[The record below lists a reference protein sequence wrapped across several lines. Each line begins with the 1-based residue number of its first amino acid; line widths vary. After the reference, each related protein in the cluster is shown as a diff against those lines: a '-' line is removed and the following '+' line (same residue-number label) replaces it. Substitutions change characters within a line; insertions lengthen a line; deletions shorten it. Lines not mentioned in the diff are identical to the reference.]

1 MSLVVCDGG
10 PHIHGPDLGGIMS
23 IALQAALLSITSLTM
38 LILALGWINLLF
50 ERSVASHEHDVQ
62 RTSLPETTDVS
73 GVRPALDVGEVHA
86 AAKKRRNA
94 A

>member
-1 MSLVVCDGG
+1 
-10 PHIHGPDLGGIMS
+10 MS
-23 IALQAALLSITSLTM
+23 IALQAALLSITSLTT

-50 ERSVASHEHDVQ
+50 ERSVASRPHAVQ
-62 RTSLPETTDVS
+62 QPSLPEATDVS
-73 GVRPALDVGEVHA
+73 GVRPALDVAKVHA